1 MNSIFPTPQGVCA
14 KVANV
19 STSRDPSSQ
28 EPRGSLSKLEE
39 KGVFFPLCQSSFG
52 DILLVLL
59 CPSSQKQQRS
69 VLCAKNIAL
78 KKSKTKFCIFIKL
91 DKK

>member
-52 DILLVLL
+52 DILLVLY
-59 CPSSQKQQRS
+59 
-69 VLCAKNIAL
+69 VLPPKNNNEV
-78 KKSKTKFCIFIKL
+78 FCVL
-91 DKK
+91 TT